1 VLDVDTLIADCIA
14 ARGESEP
21 RRAVG
26 EVLTRVVSQPAAV
39 AAALP
44 PIRGGITPLHH
55 SPELTILNIVW
66 PPHMVL
72 AAHDHR
78 MWAAIALYSGGEDNA
93 FFRRADQG
101 IVESGGKSLHPC
113 DVCLLGAETIHAV
126 VNPTGEYAGAIHVYG
141 GDFFGTARSEWTG
154 EPPREQPYDVNRVL
168 AAFEAADLA
177 AEQN

>member
-1 VLDVDTLIADCIA
+1 MLDVDTLIADCIA
-14 ARGESEP
+14 ASAEGEP

-26 EVLTRVVSQPAAV
+26 DVLTRVVSQPEAV

-44 PIRGGITPLHH
+44 PLRGGITPLHH

-66 PPHMVL
+66 APHMAL

-93 FFRRADQG
+93 FYRRADQG
-101 IVESGGKSLHPC
+101 IVESGGKSLHPR
-113 DVCLLGAETIHAV
+113 DVCLLGSETIHSV

-141 GDFFGTARSEWTG
+141 GDFFAATRSEWTG
-154 EPPREQPYDVNRVL
+154 EPLREQPYDVNRVL
-168 AAFEAADLA
+168 AAFEAANLA
-177 AEQN
+177 AEAS